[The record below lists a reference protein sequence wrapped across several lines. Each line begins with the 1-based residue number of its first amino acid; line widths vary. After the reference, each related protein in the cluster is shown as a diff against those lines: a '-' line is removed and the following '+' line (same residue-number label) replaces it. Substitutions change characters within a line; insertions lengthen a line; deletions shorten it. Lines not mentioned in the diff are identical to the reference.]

1 MSAAARSRKC
11 LLAAMA
17 LIACGAAN
25 AGSVTYL
32 ANEAVL
38 VESGGSKILFDPLFT
53 NGFGQY
59 RLLPQ
64 RMHRAL
70 FAGEPPFD
78 DVAAIFISHH
88 HADHFAAGPMAQYLH
103 AQPQVRLYA
112 PAQAVTALR
121 DVSGIADGV
130 LERVTGIALDEPG
143 VPVDMTLDGITIA
156 VMRVPHSGWPNRMTD
171 VENLVFRITLDDTA
185 TVAHFGDADPDP
197 AHFTPSA
204 TTWQERDT
212 DLAMPPYWFFLSDGG
227 RQILDDIIRPK
238 AAVGVHVPVTVPRDA
253 RKREERLQ
261 SADLF
266 IEPGESRPIP

>member
-1 MSAAARSRKC
+1 MSAAARTRALC
-11 LLAAMA
+11 LTAWLLVASG
-17 LIACGAAN
+17 GAH

-38 VESGGSKILFDPLFT
+38 VESGGSKVLFDPLFT

-64 RMHRAL
+64 RMHKAL

-78 DVAAIFISHH
+78 GITAIFISHH
-88 HADHFAAGPMAQYLH
+88 HADHFAAGPMARYLD

-112 PAQAVTALR
+112 PAQAVTALHEIVGSSE
-121 DVSGIADGV
+121 DV

-143 VPVDMTLDGITIA
+143 VPMEMAIGDIAIA
-156 VMRVPHSGWPNRMTD
+156 VMRIPHSGWPNRMTD
-171 VENLVFRITLDDTA
+171 VENLVFRITLDGTA

-197 AHFTPSA
+197 AHFAPSA
-204 TTWQERDT
+204 AQWRERDT

-227 RQILDDIIRPK
+227 RQILDEIIRPN

-253 RKREERLQ
+253 RKREDRLQ
-261 SADLF
+261 SVDLF
-266 IEPGESRPIP
+266 VEPGERRPIP